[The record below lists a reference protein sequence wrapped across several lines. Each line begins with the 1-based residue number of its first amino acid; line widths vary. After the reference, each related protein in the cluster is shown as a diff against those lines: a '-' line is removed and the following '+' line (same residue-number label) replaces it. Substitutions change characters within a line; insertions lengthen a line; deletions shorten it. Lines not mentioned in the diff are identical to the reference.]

1 MCLRRLLIAATVMA
15 MSLAAHQLSA
25 QKNHQTVTLV
35 HQNGMLVLDSVQVDF
50 ITEQETIHHPY
61 IDSMHVYNL
70 DSVSFADDIPEL
82 QELHGTWVPLH
93 FNTSGSR
100 IVLKPGT
107 PEFYA
112 VFAVYHT
119 LYAIDFYKAHF
130 GDLVNFTRKEKY
142 RELELYLGDYINC
155 SASEYI
161 LNPRARVSPSII
173 YHEVGHRAFCQLD
186 DTLAIGDVFSML
198 HNGLM
203 EYFTTTIAGHPV
215 IGEGMLG
222 DPLIRDASKPIKYP
236 RDTYYYD
243 DFLRDLRQ
251 TVTDSMDCYE
261 ALKKLYK
268 LNKKRASRCTTRIQM
283 THQTGMLITHP
294 LWKIREKAGAATTD
308 TMVVQAMKNMN
319 DVLPGRHAYL
329 RREDPGSED
338 QPAWYDFLY
347 ALLLTD
353 QQQYAGA
360 HQKLIRQAF
369 RDAGY
374 HTQWVRS
381 P

>member
-1 MCLRRLLIAATVMA
+1 MCLRRLLIAATLLA
-15 MSLAAHQLSA
+15 MSFTAHHLPA
-25 QKNHQTVTLV
+25 QTNHQTVTLV
-35 HQNGMLVLDSVQVDF
+35 HENGMLVLDSIQIDF
-50 ITEQETIHHPY
+50 ISGQGKIHHPY
-61 IDSMHVYNL
+61 IDSLHVYNL

-82 QELHGTWVPLH
+82 QELHGSRVPLH
-93 FNTSGSR
+93 FTTAGNK
-100 IVLKPGT
+100 LALEPHT

-119 LYAIDFYKAHF
+119 LHAIDFYKTHF
-130 GDLVNFTRKEKY
+130 GDLLNFKQKKKY

-155 SASEYI
+155 SASEYM

-186 DTLAIGDVFSML
+186 DTLAIGNVFSML

-203 EYFTTTIAGHPV
+203 EYFTTTIAGHPL
-215 IGEGMLG
+215 IGEGMLDG
-222 DPLIRDASKPIKYP
+222 PLLRDASKPVKYP
-236 RDTYYYD
+236 RDKYYYD

-251 TVTDSMDCYE
+251 TVSDSMDCHE
-261 ALKKLYK
+261 ALNKLYR
-268 LNKKRASRCTTRIQM
+268 LNKQRADRCTTRILM

-294 LWKIREKAGAATTD
+294 LWEIRNRTGAAITD
-308 TMVVQAMKNMN
+308 RLVVQAMKNMKE
-319 DVLPGRHAYL
+319 VMSGQQAYL
-329 RREDPGSED
+329 KQGARRETD

-353 QQQYAGA
+353 QQHYGGT
-360 HQKLIRQAF
+360 HQQVIRKAF

-374 HTQWVRS
+374 HTGWVRS